1 MLKIALKHH
10 PHLPIC
16 STLHKCQVITKVAM
30 GRYSSIDIYAAE
42 KILKSIFLVFSVLW
56 TFFLEGCEWSPDI
69 ESQLTKLLVKNRTWM
84 ALFSSMPQEHDLLHR
99 GKEKELK
106 ERGFSTTWLRWELLV
121 LNSRNHWPWQSCSPF
136 PVAAHEVGQSP
147 FTATPAIGVEE
158 LRRFWQCNL

>member
-10 PHLPIC
+10 AHLPIC
-16 STLHKCQVITKVAM
+16 STLHECQVITKVAM

-69 ESQLTKLLVKNRTWM
+69 ESQPTKLLVKNRTWM
-84 ALFSSMPQEHDLLHR
+84 ALFSSMHQEHDLLHR

-106 ERGFSTTWLRWELLV
+106 ERGFSTTWLR
-121 LNSRNHWPWQSCSPF
+121 
-136 PVAAHEVGQSP
+136 
-147 FTATPAIGVEE
+147 
-158 LRRFWQCNL
+158 